1 MSNQT
6 ITEVVAALIWD
17 NGKFMICQRPAH
29 KARALLWEF
38 VGGKVEPG
46 DTKEQS
52 LIRECQE
59 EVAITLSVGDV
70 FMDVI
75 HKYPDITVHLTLF
88 NATIAE
94 GVPKKLEHNDIRW
107 ITPEEIP
114 NYEFCPADEEILRR
128 IMEER
133 G

>member
-1 MSNQT
+1 MV
-6 ITEVVAALIWD
+6 EVVAALIWD
-17 NGKFMICQRPAH
+17 KEKFMICQRPAD
-29 KARALLWEF
+29 KSRALLWEF

-46 DTKEQS
+46 ETKEQA

-59 EVAITLSVGDV
+59 ELAITLSVGEV

-75 HKYPDITVHLTLF
+75 HEYPDITVHLTLL

-94 GVPKKLEHNDIRW
+94 GVPQKLEHNDIRW
-107 ITPEEIP
+107 ITPKEIP